1 MRNGGGPACLRL
13 RVVLTEPELKAAH
26 QGVFLDDN
34 LYVRLA
40 DWVQKHYRDELRAQD
55 LADVKLLGEVRA
67 ALDELTNLLA
77 LPRLYDFQ

>member
-1 MRNGGGPACLRL
+1 
-13 RVVLTEPELKAAH
+13 VLTEPERAAAH

-34 LYVRLA
+34 LYARLVA
-40 DWVQKHYRDELRAQD
+40 WVQKHYRDELRAAD
-55 LADVKLLGEVRA
+55 LADVKLLEEVRA